1 MILELLK
8 SLTSTGNVYVILHAY
23 LIVQEK
29 YVSPVAGNRRWL
41 VLIGYMLI
49 SMSSQIIWLNF
60 AGIVSP
66 QMETI
71 FHVGYGPLSLM
82 SGIWPL
88 VFIPISI
95 PTGLMVDRWGFKK
108 IVLIGGV
115 ILVVFSWLRLLSG
128 GSFQLLFVFQSLAA
142 IGQPFVYNGISK
154 LSGNWFAEGEQGLA
168 NGIAV
173 MGQIIGM
180 VIALVL
186 VPVMVPQGA
195 SFSLLQ
201 SNMVVVSL
209 IVTLSVIFFA
219 VFAKEVPEGISTSPP
234 VREKARSNVL
244 HLLSMKNIILL
255 MALFLV
261 GVGIFSGLIQWVEA
275 ILNSRGIS
283 SLDGGLI
290 GAVILISG
298 IIGMVIVPLL
308 ADKYSKLKQIV
319 IVNALIVAVMLFL
332 FSLKV
337 SLLLYAVVGVILG
350 FTLLS
355 LAPIVLQIS
364 LETAGKERAGTAASI
379 IWLTSQVG
387 ALLFI
392 LVMPSLNT
400 LQLSLKLYLSDQWFL
415 SLVFTGLMM
424 IIAVLLGLMLNDTRK
439 TTKKSNEGGQN
450 PQTRS

>member
-1 MILELLK
+1 MQDKTVNL
-8 SLTSTGNVYVILHAY
+8 A
-23 LIVQEK
+23 
-29 YVSPVAGNRRWL
+29 AGNRRWL

-82 SGIWPL
+82 SGVWPL

-108 IVLIGGV
+108 VVLIGGV

-128 GSFQLLFVFQSLAA
+128 GSFALLFVFQSLAA

-173 MGQIIGM
+173 MGQIVGM

-186 VPVMVPQGA
+186 VPLMVPQGA
-195 SFSLLQ
+195 GFSLLE
-201 SNMVVVSL
+201 SNMAVVSV

-219 VFAKEVPEGISTSPP
+219 VFAKESPTGIAPSPL
-234 VREKARSNVL
+234 VKEKAGSNIW

-255 MALFLV
+255 MILFLV

-298 IIGMVIVPLL
+298 IVGMVVIPLL

-319 IVNALIVAVMLFL
+319 VINALIVAVMLFI
-332 FSLKV
+332 FSLRL
-337 SLLLYAVVGVILG
+337 SLFLYAIVGVILG

-400 LQLSLKLYLSDQWFL
+400 FQIGLKLYLSDQWFI
-415 SLVFTGLMM
+415 SLVFTGVMM
-424 IIAVLLGLMLNDTRK
+424 LVAVVLGLMLNDTRK
-439 TTKKSNEGGQN
+439 AKDTKKVTEG
-450 PQTRS
+450 S